1 MMSWIKGIT
10 IYLRIWGISN
20 QLRIVHRIYDFY
32 NDKVYFSLLVKIAI
46 PIAAQNAVSSSLN
59 MVGSLIIGQKGTV
72 AVAAVGLAGQIF
84 FLLNLL
90 LFGIGSGAA
99 MFTAQLWGKRD
110 IPDIRRVLC
119 LALIL
124 GVSTAGVFF
133 VLSEFFSTKILGIYT
148 QDPAVIAVGSEY
160 LRIYAWTFFF
170 FAITFAFAL
179 TLRSIGDVKMPVVVS
194 ISALILNAILTYGF
208 VFGKFGFPELGV
220 PGAAVALVIARAV
233 ECIALLSYTYISK
246 SPAAAT
252 LYDFL
257 RIDYHFL
264 GKILVPVMPIIANE
278 FLWSMGI
285 TTYYVIY
292 ARMGTDSLAAM
303 NIVSTID
310 QLALVILFGI
320 TSATA
325 VIVGNEIGS
334 GEINVAFR
342 YGGRSLGLGAILGL
356 ILGALVILISP
367 SILSLYKVNQIVI
380 ELAQKTLIV
389 LGCFLWLRSMN
400 MINIVGILRAGG
412 DTVFSLILDGGII
425 WVLGVPMAFFAAF
438 VLDLPVYLVYLFVM
452 SEEIAKWSIGLSRFY
467 SRRWIHN
474 LVQVAVV

>member
-1 MMSWIKGIT
+1 MNI
-10 IYLRIWGISN
+10 L
-20 QLRIVHRIYDFY
+20 HRIYDFY

-46 PIAAQNAVSSSLN
+46 PIALQNAFSSSLN
-59 MVGSLIIGQKGTV
+59 MVGSLMIGQKGEV
-72 AVAAVGLAGQIF
+72 AVAAVGLAGQVF

-110 IPDIRRVLC
+110 IPDIRRVLG
-119 LALIL
+119 LALFL

-133 VLSEFFSTKILGIYT
+133 LLAEFFPSKILGIYT
-148 QDPAVIAVGSEY
+148 QDPAVVAVGSEY

-170 FAITFAFAL
+170 FAVTFAFAL
-179 TLRSIGDVKMPVVVS
+179 TLRSIGDVKTPVIVS
-194 ISALILNAILTYGF
+194 ISALTLNAILTYGF
-208 VFGKFGFPELGV
+208 VFGDLGFPELGV

-252 LYDFL
+252 LNDFL

-264 GKILVPVMPIIANE
+264 GKILVPVLPIIANE

-292 ARMGTDSLAAM
+292 ARMGTDSIAAM

-310 QLALVILFGI
+310 QMALVLLFGI
-320 TSATA
+320 TSASA
-325 VIVGNEIGS
+325 VIVGNRIGS
-334 GEINVAFR
+334 GDIIVAFR
-342 YGGRSLGLGAILGL
+342 YAGRSLGLGAVLGV
-356 ILGALVILISP
+356 IIGVFVILFSP
-367 SILSLYKVNQIVI
+367 SILSLYKVNQHVIV
-380 ELAQKTLIV
+380 LAQKTLIV
-389 LGCFLWLRSMN
+389 LGCFLWLRAMN

-412 DTVFSLILDGGII
+412 DTIFSLVLDGVII
-425 WVLGVPMAFFAAF
+425 WILGVPLAYIAAF
-438 VLDLPVYLVYLFVM
+438 ILNLPVYLVYLFVM
-452 SEEIAKWSIGLSRFY
+452 SEEIAKWALGLPRFFT
-467 SRRWIHN
+467 RRWIHN
-474 LVQVAVV
+474 LSRVVVG

>member
-1 MMSWIKGIT
+1 VALIHH
-10 IYLRIWGISN
+10 IYN
-20 QLRIVHRIYDFY
+20 FY
-32 NDKVYFSLLVKIAI
+32 NDRVYFNLLVKIAI
-46 PIAAQNAVSSSLN
+46 PIALQNAVSSSLN
-59 MVGSLIIGQKGTV
+59 MVGSLMIGQKGEV
-72 AVAAVGLAGQIF
+72 AVAAVGLAGQVF

-110 IPDIRRVLC
+110 IPDIRRVLG
-119 LALIL
+119 LALVLGIL
-124 GVSTAGVFF
+124 TAGVFF
-133 VLSEFFSTKILGIYT
+133 ILAEFFSSEILGIYT
-148 QDPAVIAVGSEY
+148 QDPAVVVVGSKY

-170 FAITFAFAL
+170 FAVTFAFAL
-179 TLRSIGDVKMPVVVS
+179 TLRSIGNVKTPVIVS

-208 VFGKFGFPELGV
+208 VFGKLGFPELGV

-233 ECIALLSYTYISK
+233 ECVALLSYTYISK

-264 GKILVPVMPIIANE
+264 GKILVPVMPIIINE
-278 FLWSMGI
+278 FLWSMG
-285 TTYYVIY
+285 TTMYYVIY

-325 VIVGNEIGS
+325 VIVGNGIGS

-342 YGGRSLGLGAILGL
+342 YAGRSLGLGAVLGVILGVF
-356 ILGALVILISP
+356 VILFSP
-367 SILSLYKVNQIVI
+367 SVLSLYKVNPTVI
-380 ELAQKTLIV
+380 ELAQKTTVV
-389 LGCFLWLRSMN
+389 LGCFLWLRAMN
-400 MINIVGILRAGG
+400 MINIVGVLRAGG
-412 DTVFSLILDGGII
+412 DTIFSLVLDGVII
-425 WVLGVPMAFFAAF
+425 WVLGVPMAYYAAF
-438 VLDLPVYLVYLFVM
+438 VLNLPVYLVYLFVM
-452 SEEIAKWSIGLSRFY
+452 SEEIAKWALGLPRFF
-467 SRRWIHN
+467 SHRWIHN
-474 LVQVAVV
+474 LSRVVVE